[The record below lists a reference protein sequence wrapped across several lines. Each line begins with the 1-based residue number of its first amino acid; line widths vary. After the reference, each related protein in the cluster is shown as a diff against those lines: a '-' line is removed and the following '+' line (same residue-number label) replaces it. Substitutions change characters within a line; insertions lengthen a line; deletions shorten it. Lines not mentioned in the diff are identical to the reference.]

1 MEDFLCRLLPSL
13 IALLQNNV
21 KVRRLDRQ
29 LIADG
34 SIPEYSEHT
43 TQVGLNIFVLAGD
56 LLQRHC
62 VHPIYSAQHLL
73 RQVTREARASSNVQS
88 VKSLSFLVRI
98 TVILY
103 RPSVVL

>member
-1 MEDFLCRLLPSL
+1 M
-13 IALLQNNV
+13 
-21 KVRRLDRQ
+21 LDRP

-43 TQVGLNIFVLAGD
+43 KQVGLNIFVLAGD

-73 RQVTREARASSNVQS
+73 RQVTREARASAIS
-88 VKSLSFLVRI
+88 SLTIPPIDKLFR
-98 TVILY
+98 TVNG
-103 RPSVVL
+103 

>member
-1 MEDFLCRLLPSL
+1 MEDFLCRLLPAL
-13 IALLQNNV
+13 VALLQNNV

-43 TQVGLNIFVLAGD
+43 KQVGLNIFLLAGN

-73 RQVTREARASSNVQS
+73 RQVTREALALASYKFNN
-88 VKSLSFLVRI
+88 SFLQLI
-98 TVILY
+98 CCLGQ
-103 RPSVVL
+103 LMANM